1 MKKTLLILF
10 CILTASCSS
19 TTTYN
24 IDEEMADFAKNDVY
38 ENDADRYRQNVAVK
52 EQGDTFVVYE
62 YKDIRID
69 ELAPLAIRYCEDK
82 EDQTNAVLREIVLYR
97 NHLRRATFDCK
108 NLAKSE

>member
-38 ENDADRYRQNVAVK
+38 ENDEDDDYEIRERNWHGDRPSASYNTSPSPIDILMKHCNKKVPHNVA
-52 EQGDTFVVYE
+52 
-62 YKDIRID
+62 
-69 ELAPLAIRYCEDK
+69 AIK
-82 EDQTNAVLREIVLYR
+82 
-97 NHLRRATFDCK
+97 
-108 NLAKSE
+108 AKSVANSQNFTCLKK